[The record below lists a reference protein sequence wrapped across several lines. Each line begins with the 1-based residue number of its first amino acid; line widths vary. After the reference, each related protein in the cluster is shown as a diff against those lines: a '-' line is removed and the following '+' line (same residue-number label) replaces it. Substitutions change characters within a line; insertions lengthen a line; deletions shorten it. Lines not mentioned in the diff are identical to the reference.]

1 MSVFLYCRERFGERV
16 NKLLGA
22 FVTPNLVFFFD
33 SSGYTASMNQETLEL
48 LIDLHVRNDRQGPG
62 SREDFTR
69 ALEFSGMDIQ
79 SPLRVADI
87 GCGTGATTLE
97 LLRATNVSVTAVDM
111 APAFLER
118 LSERAKTAGVDDR
131 VTVVEADMSDPP
143 FSDGQFDAIWSEG
156 AMYNIGFERG
166 ITDWKRYL
174 KPGGILVVT
183 EISWFSR
190 DVPEELRGHW
200 EAEYPEI
207 ALPSEKLRQLE
218 EAGYSPLGYF
228 PTSDES
234 WAEQYYAPLSA
245 GFNDFLVRHGG
256 SDAANAIVDA
266 ERQEM
271 ALYQKYKAY
280 YGYGCYIAEKV
291 S

>member
-1 MSVFLYCRERFGERV
+1 MF
-16 NKLLGA
+16 A
-22 FVTPNLVFFFD
+22 P
-33 SSGYTASMNQETLEL
+33 SMNQETLEL

-62 SREDFTR
+62 SRADFMQ
-69 ALEFSGMDIQ
+69 ALELSGMDTQ

-97 LLRATNVSVTAVDM
+97 LLSATRASVTAVDI

-118 LSERAKTAGVDDR
+118 LSERAIAAGAPDR
-131 VTVVEADMSDPP
+131 VSVVETDMADLP
-143 FSDGQFDAIWSEG
+143 FTDGQFDAIWSEG
-156 AMYNIGFERG
+156 AIYNIGFERG

-218 EAGYSPLGYF
+218 EAGYLPIGYF
-228 PTSDES
+228 PISDES
-234 WAEQYYAPLSA
+234 WTEQYYAPLSA
-245 GFNDFLVRHGG
+245 GFDDFLARHGG
-256 SDAANAIVDA
+256 SDVASAIVKT
-266 ERQEM
+266 EQQEM
-271 ALYQKYKAY
+271 ELYQKYKAY
-280 YGYGCYIAEKV
+280 YGYGCYIAEKN
-291 S
+291 